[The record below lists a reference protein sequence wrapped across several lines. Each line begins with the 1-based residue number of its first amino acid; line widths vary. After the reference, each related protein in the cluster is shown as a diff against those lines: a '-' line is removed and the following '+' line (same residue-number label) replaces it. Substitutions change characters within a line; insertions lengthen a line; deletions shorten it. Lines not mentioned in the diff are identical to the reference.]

1 MQNFHISYIVLIITE
16 ISNEKTNPLT
26 IYGILCQ
33 NVTIF
38 YRQGLASLFQVQE
51 KLKAYRSFKLNFS
64 SSCFIVDVS
73 HVNIIWLHVVVF
85 VNIIWL
91 HVVVF
96 SEHDIL
102 HFWDNFH
109 LFKYYPVKVSQ
120 NCFNY
125 FSYSNQTFIK
135 VSKFSFA
142 LDK

>member
-16 ISNEKTNPLT
+16 ISNEKTNQLT

-38 YRQGLASLFQVQE
+38 YREELASLLQVQE

-85 VNIIWL
+85 
-91 HVVVF
+91 
-96 SEHDIL
+96 SELDIL
-102 HFWDNFH
+102 HF
-109 LFKYYPVKVSQ
+109 
-120 NCFNY
+120 
-125 FSYSNQTFIK
+125 
-135 VSKFSFA
+135 
-142 LDK
+142 